1 MQFHYILTNIKY
13 FWLLY
18 LNAFPENIK
27 NSFNIFYLIVTED
40 VSYSYKESFG
50 EGNYLKELDKLINVT
65 IPTYLERFDGIVAK
79 NNGYFVN
86 GKLTWVDLYF
96 VSLADYFQ
104 GLFNWTELKFDGN
117 FVDKYENL
125 KSLKEKV
132 LAIES
137 IKNWVDKRPDTIA

>member
-1 MQFHYILTNIKY
+1 VT
-13 FWLLY
+13 
-18 LNAFPENIK
+18 
-27 NSFNIFYLIVTED
+27 FNF
-40 VSYSYKESFG
+40 KESFG
-50 EGNYLKELDKLINVT
+50 EENYQKEIKKLIDVT
-65 IPTYLERFDGIVAK
+65 IPTSLERFDEIVAK

-96 VSLADYFQ
+96 ASLADYFH
-104 GLFNWTELKFDGN
+104 GIFNWTGLKIDGN

-137 IKNWVDKRPDTIA
+137 IKNWVDKRPDTTA

>member
-1 MQFHYILTNIKY
+1 MPFQ
-13 FWLLY
+13 
-18 LNAFPENIK
+18 K
-27 NSFNIFYLIVTED
+27 NLKTHLIFFYLIVTED
-40 VSYSYKESFG
+40 VSYGYKESFG
-50 EGNYLKELDKLINVT
+50 EENYLKELDKLINVT

-96 VSLADYFQ
+96 VSFADYFH
-104 GLFNWTELKFDGN
+104 GLFNWTQLKFDAN

-125 KSLKEKV
+125 KSLKDKV

-137 IKNWVDKRPDTIA
+137 IKNWMDKRPDTIA